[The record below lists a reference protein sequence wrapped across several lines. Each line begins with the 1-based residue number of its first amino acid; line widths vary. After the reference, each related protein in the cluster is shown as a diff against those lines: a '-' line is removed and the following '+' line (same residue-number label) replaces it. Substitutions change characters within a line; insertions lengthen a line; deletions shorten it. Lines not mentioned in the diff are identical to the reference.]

1 MELSPRN
8 YKRLWLPVGLAG
20 LINLA
25 IFLPILVAESR
36 ASSENPI
43 VKIET
48 NQGDIV
54 LRLYADKA
62 PKTVQNFLSYV
73 ERGHYEGT
81 LFHRVIKGF
90 MIQGGGFDADLK
102 QREAEQ
108 TVVNESKNRLH
119 NTRGTIAM
127 ARLSDPDSASAQFF
141 INHKDNERLDW
152 SPFKPGY
159 TVFGKVL
166 TGMSVVDFIA
176 STPTAKAI
184 AVSQNR
190 QLPLSDVPVELIII
204 ERISL
209 VSP

>member
-1 MELSPRN
+1 M
-8 YKRLWLPVGLAG
+8 WLLFGLAG

-25 IFLPILVAESR
+25 IFLPILVADSQ

-62 PKTVQNFLSYV
+62 PKTVENFLSYV

-90 MIQGGGFDADLK
+90 MIQGGGFDTDLK

-152 SPFKPGY
+152 TPFKPGY

-176 STPTAKAI
+176 STPTGNAI

-190 QLPLSDVPVELIII
+190 QLPLSDVPVEPIII

>member
-8 YKRLWLPVGLAG
+8 YKRLWLLVGLAG

-25 IFLPILVAESR
+25 IFLPILVAES
-36 ASSENPI
+36 SSENPI

-62 PKTVQNFLSYV
+62 PKTVENFLSYV

-90 MIQGGGFDADLK
+90 MIQGGGFDTDLK

-152 SPFKPGY
+152 TPF
-159 TVFGKVL
+159 
-166 TGMSVVDFIA
+166 
-176 STPTAKAI
+176 
-184 AVSQNR
+184 
-190 QLPLSDVPVELIII
+190 
-204 ERISL
+204 
-209 VSP
+209 